1 MIQPFEDLA
10 NAIILQAVKDY
21 RSALKYS
28 KNTQYPSATV
38 RSIEKFFHSTWF
50 SILSDIDP
58 DYLISKLKKEV
69 K

>member
-21 RSALKYS
+21 RRALRLS
-28 KNTQYPSATV
+28 KKKPEIHIEQ
-38 RSIEKFFHSTWF
+38 RSIEKFLRSNWF
-50 SILSDIDP
+50 SILSDINP
-58 DYLISKLKKEV
+58 EYLISKLKKEV